1 MDPKSVILRN
11 FAWSGQYEESS
22 FTGQLHENCNWNW
35 DEYWR
40 LEWALYALA
49 NARLDHPELDWPIF
63 RIFSATFL
71 EIMCHFDPNDLF
83 KIDGMDRETVSE
95 LRERFQLVFEGYFS
109 NDLPDQSTCFHIQNP
124 LLSAT
129 G

>member
-1 MDPKSVILRN
+1 MDPKSVIRRN
-11 FAWSGQYEESS
+11 FAWSGEYDESS
-22 FTGQLHENCNWNW
+22 FTGQLHENCLWNW

-40 LEWALYALA
+40 LEWALYVLA
-49 NARLDHPELDWPIF
+49 SSRTSHPELDWPIF

-71 EIMCHFDPNDLF
+71 EINCHFDPNDVF
-83 KIDGMDRETVSE
+83 EIEGMDRDTVFE

-109 NDLPDQSTCFHIQNP
+109 NDLPNQEECFDMQNP
-124 LLSAT
+124 LLTAV